1 MKKVDLSKNNEN
13 QKFFVPRFFLLLF
26 FLLLTISEVSAQQE
40 IPQLLEDLKKSKRD
54 TNSVWIYRDLAFYY
68 LDENLDSALY
78 YSELGLELS
87 RELDFSNGKIW
98 TLYQK
103 ALAEEFLDRFD
114 ASVSSLEEAYG
125 ISANTQDSL
134 SMAKLL
140 NALGVAYYYQSR
152 LKEAI
157 GYYQDAF
164 NLSEKIN
171 YNEGISQSLNNLGV
185 IHRQRR
191 NFKKALEVYNRSLAI
206 KIAES
211 DTIGII
217 NSRYN
222 LGLLHSYTFDFEK
235 SLYEFSEAEKLIQHI
250 KKEHNLAE
258 VKIGQGVAFYNL
270 EKYGEAKQFL
280 YEGLKN
286 LKHSSVFEK
295 ISALTFLGMIELRM
309 ESPETGM
316 QKLLEAYDMVKDS
329 DRLELQRQINREM
342 AIAYEILNEPL
353 QSVVYWK
360 SYNSINDSINNEQ
373 RHWAIEEMQA
383 RFEAIE
389 KDKIIQMQDLQLERE
404 KSQKSQYTTYFSL
417 VVLISVG
424 ALIYLF
430 KVKKKPIQGP
440 ILVNQEITSSGVN
453 LDFEKINRKLL
464 SPLTNREREIV
475 KLVEEGLTN
484 SEIAARLFVSENTV
498 KTHLKNIFSKTNA
511 MNRTDLIH
519 KLRSY

>member
-1 MKKVDLSKNNEN
+1 MH
-13 QKFFVPRFFLLLF
+13 F
-26 FLLLTISEVSAQQE
+26 
-40 IPQLLEDLKKSKRD
+40 
-54 TNSVWIYRDLAFYY
+54 
-68 LDENLDSALY
+68 
-78 YSELGLELS
+78 SELGLELS

-125 ISANTQDSL
+125 ISASIQDSL

-191 NFKKALEVYNRSLAI
+191 NFKKALEVYDRSLEI
-206 KIAES
+206 KIAER

-222 LGLLHSYTFDFEK
+222 LGLLHSYTADYEK

-270 EKYGEAKQFL
+270 EKYEEAKQFL
-280 YEGLKN
+280 YEGLKK
-286 LKHSSVFEK
+286 LKHPSVFEK
-295 ISALTFLGMIELRM
+295 ISALTYLGMIELRM
-309 ESPETGM
+309 DSPETGM
-316 QKLLEAYDMVKDS
+316 QKLLDAYNMVKDTE
-329 DRLELQRQINREM
+329 RLELQRQVNREM
-342 AIAYEILNEPL
+342 AIAYEILNEPQ
-353 QSVVYWK
+353 QSIAYWK
-360 SYNSINDSINNEQ
+360 AYNSINDSISNEQ
-373 RHWAIEEMQA
+373 RQWAIEEMQA
-383 RFEAIE
+383 RFDAIE
-389 KDKIIQMQDLQLERE
+389 KDKIIQMQELQLARE
-404 KSQKSQYTTYFSL
+404 KSQKSRFTIFFSL
-417 VVLISVG
+417 IILVSAGFVVYFFTI
-424 ALIYLF
+424 
-430 KVKKKPIQGP
+430 KKKSIKES
-440 ILVNQEITSSGVN
+440 ILVHQEIISPELN
-453 LDFEKINRKLL
+453 LDFEKINRKLM
-464 SPLTNREREIV
+464 SPLTNRESEIV

-484 SEIAARLFVSENTV
+484 NEIAARLFVSENTV
-498 KTHLKNIFSKTNA
+498 KTHLKNVFSKTNA
-511 MNRTDLIH
+511 LNRTDLIH

>member
-1 MKKVDLSKNNEN
+1 MERIDLSKNNEN
-13 QKFFVPRFFLLLF
+13 QKFFVLRFILLPCFILV
-26 FLLLTISEVSAQQE
+26 TILELSAQNE

-54 TNSVWIYRDLAFYY
+54 TQTVWIYRDLAFYY
-68 LDENLDSALY
+68 LDENLDSSLHF
-78 YSELGLELS
+78 SELGLKLS
-87 RELDFSNGKIW
+87 RELDFSSGTIW

-114 ASVSSLEEAYG
+114 ASVSSLEEAYQ
-125 ISANTQDSL
+125 ISSDKLDSL

-140 NALGVAYYYQSR
+140 NALGVTHYYQSR
-152 LKEAI
+152 LQEAI
-157 GYYQDAF
+157 GYYQEAF
-164 NLSEKIN
+164 NLSENIHYK
-171 YNEGISQSLNNLGV
+171 EGISQSLNNLGV

-191 NFKKALEVYNRSLAI
+191 NFKKALEVYGRSLEI
-206 KIAES
+206 KIAER
-211 DTIGII
+211 DTTGII

-222 LGLLHSYTFDFEK
+222 LGLLHSYTADYEK

-270 EKYGEAKQFL
+270 EKYEDAKQFL
-280 YEGLKN
+280 TEGLKK
-286 LKHSSVFEK
+286 LKHSSIFEK
-295 ISALTFLGMIELRM
+295 ISALTYLGMIELRM

-329 DRLELQRQINREM
+329 ERLELQRQVNKEM

-360 SYNSINDSINNEQ
+360 AYNNINDSINNEQ

-389 KDKIIQMQDLQLERE
+389 KDKIIQMQHLQLTKE
-404 KSQKSQYTTYFSL
+404 KSQKSRFTIFFSL
-417 VVLISVG
+417 IVLFSLG
-424 ALIYLF
+424 GLIYFF
-430 KVKKKPIQGP
+430 KLKKKSAKESV
-440 ILVNQEITSSGVN
+440 LVNEEITSPELN

-464 SPLTNREREIV
+464 SPLTNRESEIV

-484 SEIAARLFVSENTV
+484 HEIATRLFVSENTV
-498 KTHLKNIFSKTNA
+498 KTHLKNVFSKTNA
-511 MNRTDLIH
+511 LNRTDLIH